1 MSTTTSTSCLPGKVR
16 KKSIKSE
23 KSINASK
30 NKSIKKDKSTDIP
43 KKKRVRKDRK
53 EKLERRRTHEE
64 RVVKSTLRRYVLGS
78 NDIKDQVV
86 GAIKDRVR
94 AYSKRI
100 VFASRKLLGFVRH
113 SFHHRH
119 VNDVDIS
126 NIFTQTF
133 IYQLLVGLENADQ
146 PDALLEAYLEVMHD
160 TVTATLPRYQGDW
173 NIYAAGAMTYLTNL
187 KNSLKTTFS
196 QRLKGYLKA
205 VQAELGLS
213 KDDYID
219 MFFAAQGWSRT
230 HHDTV
235 FTFQMHE
242 IVETIKSI
250 LGLNPGAS
258 ITPRWISLKDNLM
271 KMLRLNVHILRYYES
286 NQGKENLQEKCKLFN
301 LVPLS
306 TIKLHYV
313 AIDNKVFYGI
323 CRQLN
328 FLTSLTKKEFDK
340 VVQDKWYSV
349 FNIKKLAKTFLTT
362 NEQGVVVKDKRRF
375 TGLINTDGVSMCMH
389 FERPRNIQD
398 EATNQRAVVSNVRSV
413 ADYDVMAACDP
424 GRNNIMY
431 VVTKDNNEEVRSY
444 KLTRNHYYNDS
455 GIFKARKK
463 TNIWN
468 SQPMIKETLNQLST
482 CSSKGC
488 SWEGYLAFWNTFLA
502 CQDVMFGE
510 YTKERWARQRFNLY
524 GGKQRTFAR
533 FFNAIQND
541 HPNQRIV
548 MAYGSAKFAPGSQN
562 EVSVPTSTAFKKCS
576 FRFPTFA
583 IDEFRTTVTDY
594 WTDTILQKVRKRGSL
609 YPLRGLS
616 WCVPSESFVSRDFN
630 AAMNILKCAE
640 QVERPSALTRNGDPP
655 VVQSVVKIIKRRN
668 MRPNFPTAR
677 SCYVGSVA
685 G

>member
-16 KKSIKSE
+16 KKSSKSD
-23 KSINASK
+23 KSRNASK
-30 NKSIKKDKSTDIP
+30 IKTIKKDKSNSFP
-43 KKKRVRKDRK
+43 KTKRVRNDRK
-53 EKLERRRTHEE
+53 EKLERRRLFEE
-64 RVVKSTLRRYVLGS
+64 RVVKSTLRRYVQGN
-78 NDIKDQVV
+78 NDVKDQVV
-86 GAIKDRVR
+86 GAIKDRVQ

-100 VFASRKLLGFVRH
+100 IFASRKLLGFVRH

-126 NIFTQTF
+126 DIFTQTF
-133 IYQLLVGLENADQ
+133 IFQLLVGLDNARE
-146 PDALLEAYLEVMHD
+146 PNALLGSYLETMPD
-160 TVTATLPRYQGDW
+160 TVTATIPRYLGDR
-173 NIYAAGAMTYLTNL
+173 NIYSAGAMTYLTNL
-187 KNSLKTTFS
+187 KNSLKTTFP

-205 VQAELGLS
+205 VQTEFGLS

-219 MFFAAQGWSRT
+219 MFFEAQGWSRT
-230 HHDTV
+230 HHATV
-235 FTFQMHE
+235 FTRQMHE
-242 IVETIKSI
+242 VVETIKSI
-250 LGLNPGAS
+250 LGLNQGTS
-258 ITPRWISLKDNLM
+258 ITPRWIGLKDNLM
-271 KMLRLNVHILRYYES
+271 KMLRLCVHIERYYEQ
-286 NQGKENLQEKCKLFN
+286 NQGNEDLQGKCKLFN
-301 LVPLS
+301 LVPQS
-306 TIKLHYV
+306 NFKLHFV
-313 AIDNKVFYGI
+313 AIDNEVFYGI
-323 CRQLN
+323 CRQVN
-328 FLTSLTKKEFDK
+328 LTSLSWDDFKKTSLDE
-340 VVQDKWYSV
+340 WHSV
-349 FNIKKLAKTFLTT
+349 FNIKKLAKNFVTV
-362 NEQGVVVKDKRRF
+362 NDQGVQIKEKRQF
-375 TGLINTDGVSMCMH
+375 TRMINTDGVSMCTH

-398 EATNQRAVVSNVRSV
+398 QAASQGAIVSNVRSV
-413 ADYDVMAACDP
+413 VDYDVLAACDP

-431 VVTKDNNEEVRSY
+431 VVTKDNNDEIRSY

-463 TNIWN
+463 TNVWN
-468 SQPMIKETLNQLST
+468 NQQIIKETLNQLST
-482 CSSKGC
+482 VSSKGC

-541 HPNQRIV
+541 HPNKRIV

-576 FRFPTFA
+576 FRFPTFP

-594 WTDTILQKVRKRGSL
+594 WTDTILQKVRRRGSL

-616 WCVPSESFVSRDFN
+616 WCTSSESFVSRDFN
-630 AAMNILKCAE
+630 AAMNILRCAE
-640 QVERPSALTRNGDPP
+640 QEDRPSALKRSGDPP
-655 VVQSVVKIIKRRN
+655 VVQTVVKIIKRRN
-668 MRPNFPTAR
+668 MRPYFPTAR